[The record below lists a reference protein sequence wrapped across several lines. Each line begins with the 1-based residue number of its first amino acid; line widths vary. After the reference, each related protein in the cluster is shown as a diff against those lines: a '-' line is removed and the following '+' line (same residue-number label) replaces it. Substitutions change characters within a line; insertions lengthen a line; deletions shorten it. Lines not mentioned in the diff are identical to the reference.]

1 MDRMVYLAMTGA
13 KHAFEAQRVNNH
25 NLANVN
31 TPGFRADLEALQSRP
46 VSGPGHPARVYSEAV
61 GIGADLSSGPLM
73 TTGRELDVAIQ
84 GEGWLAVQAADGT
97 EAYTRRGD
105 LQISTGGLLETGD
118 GRLVLGEAGPV
129 AVPPAEQI
137 EIGEDGTVSIVPLG
151 EDEDAVAAL
160 DRLKLVNPPEEA
172 LAKGEDGLFRR
183 TDGIPAAADAAVR
196 VVSGAREGSNVNA
209 VDALVKMI
217 GHARGYETHVKMIES
232 AREIDETAQRL
243 LRGGG

>member
-31 TPGFRADLEALQSRP
+31 TPGFRADLESVQSRP

-61 GIGADLSSGPLM
+61 GIGADLSQGALV

-97 EAYTRRGD
+97 EGYTRRGD

-129 AVPPAEQI
+129 AVPPAEKI

-151 EDEDAVAAL
+151 QDESAIAAL
-160 DRLKLVNPPEEA
+160 DRIKLVNPPA
-172 LAKGEDGLFRR
+172 AQLRKGEDGLFRLA
-183 TDGIPAAADAAVR
+183 GGGVAEADAEVR
-196 VVSGAREGSNVNA
+196 VVSGARESSNVNA

-217 GHARGYETHVKMIES
+217 DTARTYETQVKLMQS
-232 AREIDETAQRL
+232 ARENGETAQRL

>member
-31 TPGFRADLEALQSRP
+31 TPGFRADLESVQSRP

-61 GIGADLSSGPLM
+61 GIGADLSQGALV
-73 TTGRELDVAIQ
+73 TTGRELDVAIK

-97 EAYTRRGD
+97 EGYTRRGD

-129 AVPPAEQI
+129 AVPPAEKI

-151 EDEDAVAAL
+151 QDESAIAAL
-160 DRLKLVNPPEEA
+160 DRIKLVNPPA
-172 LAKGEDGLFRR
+172 AQLRKGEDGLFRLA
-183 TDGIPAAADAAVR
+183 GGGVAEADAEVR
-196 VVSGAREGSNVNA
+196 VVSGARESSNVNA

-217 GHARGYETHVKMIES
+217 DTARTYETQVKLMQS
-232 AREIDETAQRL
+232 ARENGETAQRL

>member
-46 VSGPGHPARVYSEAV
+46 VSGPGHPARVYSEAA
-61 GIGADLSSGPLM
+61 GIGADLSPGSLV

-97 EAYTRRGD
+97 EGYTRRGD

-129 AVPPAEQI
+129 AVPPAEKI

-151 EDEDAVAAL
+151 QDETAIAAL
-160 DRLKLVNPPEEA
+160 DRIKLVNPPA
-172 LAKGEDGLFRR
+172 AQLRKGEDGLFRLA
-183 TDGIPAAADAAVR
+183 GGGAAAADAGVR
-196 VVSGAREGSNVNA
+196 VVSGARESSNVNA
-209 VDALVKMI
+209 VDALVQMI
-217 GHARGYETHVKMIES
+217 DNARTYETQVKMMQS
-232 AREIDETAQRL
+232 ARENDETAQRL

>member
-31 TPGFRADLEALQSRP
+31 TPGFRADLDALQSRP

-61 GIGADLSSGPLM
+61 GIGADLSPGSLV

-97 EAYTRRGD
+97 EGYTRRGD

-129 AVPPAEQI
+129 AVPPAEKI

-151 EDEDAVAAL
+151 QDETAIAAL
-160 DRLKLVNPPEEA
+160 DRIKLVNPPA
-172 LAKGEDGLFRR
+172 AQLRKGEDGLFRLA
-183 TDGIPAAADAAVR
+183 GGGAAAADAGVR
-196 VVSGAREGSNVNA
+196 VVSGARESSNVNA
-209 VDALVKMI
+209 VDALVQMI
-217 GHARGYETHVKMIES
+217 DNARTYETQVKMMQS
-232 AREIDETAQRL
+232 ARENDETAQRL

>member
-31 TPGFRADLEALQSRP
+31 TPGFRADLESLQSRP
-46 VSGPGHPARVYSEAV
+46 MSGPGHPARVYSEAV
-61 GIGADLSSGPLM
+61 GMGADLSQGPLVS
-73 TTGRELDVAIQ
+73 TGRELDVAIK
-84 GEGWLAVQAADGT
+84 GEGWIAVQAADGT
-97 EAYTRRGD
+97 EGYTRRGD

-129 AVPPAEQI
+129 AVPPAEKI

-151 EDEDAVAAL
+151 QDETAIAAL
-160 DRLKLVNPPEEA
+160 DRIKLVNPPPEQ
-172 LAKGEDGLFRR
+172 LQKGEDGLFRLAE
-183 TDGIPAAADAAVR
+183 GGVAAADAGVR

-209 VDALVKMI
+209 VDALVNMI
-217 GHARGYETHVKMIES
+217 DHSRSYETYVKLMQS
-232 AREIDETAQRL
+232 ARENDETAQRL